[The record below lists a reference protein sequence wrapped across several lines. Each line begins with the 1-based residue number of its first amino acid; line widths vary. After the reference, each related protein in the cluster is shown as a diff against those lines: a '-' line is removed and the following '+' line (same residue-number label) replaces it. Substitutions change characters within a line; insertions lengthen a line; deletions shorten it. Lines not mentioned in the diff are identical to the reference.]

1 MKEFYLDDSSKIY
14 NNENG
19 LDIENYLRIENN
31 RISEENKLLKNM
43 NKKLENEI
51 ILNNFNKTESI
62 SKEKEKLNKSIN
74 RNSLLIYKILIDI
87 NDIYSLNNKII
98 KLNLNYDDIKL
109 NKLIYDNKTLKYQK
123 EKTEIKK
130 IETFNKRN
138 NLNLIYHNALK
149 KKKNNQEIIKSFE
162 NIIDAFNFRNNYIN
176 DEKEANKKIDCLL
189 NQKQQLI
196 EDKIKIINHM
206 NINKDIKDNKEEFQ
220 TDKINEDLNL
230 LKIENKKLKEKL
242 NKYNNI
248 IKNMNS
254 KLINNSNNKKEE
266 IEINEKL
273 NKANKNKDKIN
284 NEIEMTINN
293 YKNEIKK
300 KNKLMIKLKDKY
312 IAIKKNELSSLD
324 NIIFN

>member
-31 RISEENKLLKNM
+31 RISEENKLLKNI
-43 NKKLENEI
+43 NQKLENEI
-51 ILNNFNKTESI
+51 ILNNFNNIESI

-74 RNSLLIYKILIDI
+74 RNSLLIYKILSDI

-98 KLNLNYDDIKL
+98 KLNLNYDGIKL
-109 NKLIYDNKTLKYQK
+109 NKLIYDNKTLKYQR

-130 IETFNKRN
+130 IETFNKGN

-196 EDKIKIINHM
+196 E
-206 NINKDIKDNKEEFQ
+206 
-220 TDKINEDLNL
+220 
-230 LKIENKKLKEKL
+230 
-242 NKYNNI
+242 
-248 IKNMNS
+248 
-254 KLINNSNNKKEE
+254 
-266 IEINEKL
+266 
-273 NKANKNKDKIN
+273 
-284 NEIEMTINN
+284 
-293 YKNEIKK
+293 
-300 KNKLMIKLKDKY
+300 
-312 IAIKKNELSSLD
+312 
-324 NIIFN
+324 